1 MRYGALNSWGYVEPH
16 AEWNAMMSSP
26 TLDIQGG
33 LTTFSGGGSFY
44 PGDNLT
50 FVFENNTAPL
60 ETSWIAIYGEF
71 ANYTGPLAT
80 GGDFYNYY
88 VLGLIPD
95 SFDPSLLTTPSF
107 SDENVTIAPA
117 TSWNEASYGAFPK
130 HPDVVQ
136 PDLGVLGGGVVTGY
150 FYEDISTGVLSL
162 PTFDM

>member
-1 MRYGALNSWGYVEPH
+1 
-16 AEWNAMMSSP
+16 MSSP

-33 LTTFSGGGSFY
+33 LTMLSGGGSFY

-50 FVFENNTAPL
+50 FVFENNTSID
-60 ETSWIAIYGEF
+60 TVWVAIYNEL

-88 VLGLIPD
+88 VLGLLPD
-95 SFDPSLLTTPSF
+95 SFDESLLIPPSF
-107 SDENVTIAPA
+107 SDGNNTDAP
-117 TSWNEASYGAFPK
+117 TTNWTEASHGAFPN

-136 PDLGVLGGGVVTGY
+136 TDLGIFGGGVVTGY
-150 FYEDISTGVLSL
+150 FYEDISTGILSL